1 MRRITNILK
10 KLAGPIQSVPAGPHV
25 TIRHARPADADA
37 LAVLAKL
44 DSSHPPRGAI
54 LVAEAG
60 GELWAAVSLDDN
72 HLIANPFRP
81 IRRAGLPPDRAR
93 PRAPP
98 RRAPPDAG
106 APRTC
111 GPRPR
116 RTADVAERAPL
127 RLVAASL

>member
-10 KLAGPIQSVPAGPHV
+10 KLAGPIQSVPGGTHV
-25 TIRHARPADADA
+25 TIRHARPADADP
-37 LAVLAKL
+37 LAVLAEL

-81 IRRAGLPPDRAR
+81 TGELAFRLIERARELRRAERRQRRRAAKVWPPA
-93 PRAPP
+93 APP
-98 RRAPPDAG
+98 GGSR
-106 APRTC
+106 
-111 GPRPR
+111 
-116 RTADVAERAPL
+116 
-127 RLVAASL
+127 